1 LKKVLIGAGVLLLL
15 GAIVFASIKAG
26 DKEKGT
32 KVYAEDAARR
42 EISQIVKATGELDP
56 RVKVKISA
64 HVVAKI
70 EKIFVEEGGH
80 IEKGKPFIRLEQ
92 QVFVAQRDQW
102 TAQLR
107 SSETAV
113 QQAQVSLADSRV
125 KLARAQKL
133 GGEGIATREQIEA
146 AQLAEAS
153 ARLQLDSSRQAVHQA
168 QANLTKAEDDLTKTT
183 IYSPLSGK
191 VIALNAEEGEVVIP
205 GTMNNPASEIA
216 TIADMSEIL
225 AYVNVD
231 ETEIVNV
238 KVGQAATIKVDA
250 IPDREYQGKV
260 VEVGSSGFT
269 RPQQPDIKFFKV
281 KVLLD
286 RADEDLR
293 AGMSVRAEIHT
304 ASHPQALV
312 IPIQAVIERRAD
324 EEKQTGKPAAAPA
337 TAAAGGDDEVKVVFV
352 IEAGKAK
359 RKRVETGISDDTHV
373 ELLSGLKAGEKVV
386 TGPYRTLRDLKE
398 GAQVRISKTSEAEDR
413 KKDKDAAA
421 GDKGD

>member
-1 LKKVLIGAGVLLLL
+1 MKKVLIGAGLVLLL

-32 KVYAEDAARR
+32 KVYAEEAARR

-92 QVFVAQRDQW
+92 QVFIAQRDQW

-113 QQAQVSLADSRV
+113 RQAEVSLADSRV
-125 KLARAQKL
+125 KLARSQKL

-238 KVGQAATIKVDA
+238 KVGQAAAVKVDA

-312 IPIQAVIERRAD
+312 IPIQAVIERRLD
-324 EEKQTGKPAAAPA
+324 EDKATGKPAAAP
-337 TAAAGGDDEVKVVFV
+337 AAGGDDEVKVVFV
-352 IEAGKAK
+352 IEAGKTK

-398 GAQVRISKTSEAEDR
+398 GALVRISKTSEAEDR